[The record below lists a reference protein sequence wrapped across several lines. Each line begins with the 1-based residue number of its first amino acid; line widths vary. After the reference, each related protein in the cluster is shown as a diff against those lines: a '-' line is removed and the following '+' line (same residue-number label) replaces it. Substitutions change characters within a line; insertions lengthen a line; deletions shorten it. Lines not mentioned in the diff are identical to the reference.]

1 MYPSNQGQLGG
12 SQMMTQQPMMQQGF
26 GTAGMMFQPGFA
38 DTNAQRVRQDIS
50 QDLMYSNN
58 QRSFGGSQMMM

>member
-1 MYPSNQGQLGG
+1 
-12 SQMMTQQPMMQQGF
+12 MMTQQPMMQQGF